1 MSDESSEENNNEK
14 TSEEFKEF
22 VKIYSNDSKLIP
34 LLGSVFHNKKSR
46 AMWLLLCNTKK
57 EFYLKEMAAI
67 IENNENP
74 RLPNYEYHIGIMVEA
89 GIVLV
94 RIKLHNKHKTKFYRA
109 AQVIMLT
116 TPQLYEKASKSKTLK
131 TAFHKVFKFAA
142 VGSLVFLSWF
152 QGLPQKNLSDDGF
165 DYGASF
171 DVPFYEET
179 TFFPML
185 IIILALIINSVFNW
199 QKKKKKSLKT

>member
-14 TSEEFKEF
+14 THEEFKEF

-46 AMWLLLCNTKK
+46 AMWLLLSNTKK

-152 QGLPQKNLSDDGF
+152 HPIVQMNSSDGVF
-165 DYGASF
+165 DYGESF
-171 DVPFYEET
+171 NLPFYEES

-185 IIILALIINSVFNW
+185 IIIIAFIINSIYNI
-199 QKKKKKSLKT
+199 KKRKKSH

>member
-1 MSDESSEENNNEK
+1 MQNYNIFLYLIKIEDIFMSDEFSEAEKNND
-14 TSEEFKEF
+14 EFKEY

-34 LLGSVFHNKKSR
+34 LLGSVFHNEKSR
-46 AMWLLLCNTKK
+46 AMWLLLSNTKK
-57 EFYLKEMAAI
+57 EFYLKEMAII

-109 AQVIMLT
+109 APVIMLT

-131 TAFHKVFKFAA
+131 NTFNKVFKFVAIGIAA
-142 VGSLVFLSWF
+142 LSSHVFVEFFSSSALSGSPNYTIPLLVTIVGILSERAYSHF
-152 QGLPQKNLSDDGF
+152 R
-165 DYGASF
+165 
-171 DVPFYEET
+171 
-179 TFFPML
+179 
-185 IIILALIINSVFNW
+185 
-199 QKKKKKSLKT
+199 